1 MVLENKFITTL
12 SIGFVVNVLLLS
24 TIATAASTT
33 ALLFFQGVCEMNE
46 VEPVHAAVEP

>member
-1 MVLENKFITTL
+1 MFIT
-12 SIGFVVNVLLLS
+12 SSSKGFVVNDLLLS
-24 TIATAASTT
+24 TLATAASTA